1 MLDTQTFDNF
11 LTENFLS
18 KIFGAIKYLCLE
30 LVLTLHFLLNL
41 LLSPSSCTYLAT
53 GILDNL
59 VPREVYSA
67 VIRGLPYRCFE
78 SK

>member
-41 LLSPSSCTYLAT
+41 LLVLVLVMYLAT
-53 GILDNL
+53 GIL
-59 VPREVYSA
+59 
-67 VIRGLPYRCFE
+67 II
-78 SK
+78 

>member
-18 KIFGAIKYLCLE
+18 KISVQFNLCLE

-41 LLSPSSCTYLAT
+41 LLVLVMYLAT
-53 GILDNL
+53 GIL
-59 VPREVYSA
+59 
-67 VIRGLPYRCFE
+67 II
-78 SK
+78 